1 MCIFSWRGTSP
12 VYDNNGH
19 FCTHL
24 EVAMLDGS
32 SSYFQLE
39 WLPFLQFDGHILL
52 SAKYITNDWTE
63 EGQWHNVTAS
73 GSTQQELG
81 SYLSSRNRSKSLKH
95 LTSVNIARSRA
106 DQWDSDLSW
115 KSHWSDWSSYM
126 WWPSQPLTWPSASF
140 LCPSIF
146 LINISSIFFIDV
158 LQNIFLSCVWRF
170 FLKLIAPC
178 YLQQANL

>member
-1 MCIFSWRGTSP
+1 MTIMVTFALSLRLRRWMVSSP
-12 VYDNNGH
+12 Y
-19 FCTHL
+19 L
-24 EVAMLDGS
+24 
-32 SSYFQLE
+32 QLE

-63 EGQWHNVTAS
+63 YEQWHNVTAS

-95 LTSVNIARSRA
+95 LTSVNIVGSRA

-115 KSHWSDWSSYM
+115 KSHWSDWSSYI

-146 LINISSIFFIDV
+146 LINISSIFLTDV
-158 LQNIFLSCVWRF
+158 LQISLLRLKNLSEVNCSVLFAAVRPVR
-170 FLKLIAPC
+170 LKSLAK
-178 YLQQANL
+178 L